1 MKVIGIDIGTTTV
14 SAVAL
19 ELFGEGEQKLL
30 TSRTVANDSF
40 LKGEAWER
48 IQDAEKLTEKAKGVL
63 DELLAVHPDVAAI
76 GLTGQMHGIVYT
88 DRDGRAVSPLYTWE
102 DGRGDL
108 PEFNGET
115 AASWIRK
122 HCGIP
127 AATGFGLVTHFYH
140 CRKKM
145 VPEGAASM
153 GTIGD
158 YFAMRLTGRKR
169 PLIHASNGASI
180 GFYDTRQH
188 CFYEDKIREAG
199 MDPEILPDT
208 VDEMEAVGSYR
219 GIPVTVAL
227 GDNQA
232 SFLGSVGMQEEVWQI
247 NVGTGGQLSVLSHEH
262 FEAEGIEARPFLH
275 GSWIL
280 TGAILCAGRAYAIL
294 EKFFRSCAEA
304 FGLER
309 KDCYDVMAEFAGK
322 AAPDAGGFRVTPLFQ
337 GTRPHPELRAHMEGV
352 SENNFL
358 PENLTLGVIQGI
370 AREYYELYQAIHEG
384 TGLEAKVLSGSGNG
398 LRKNRFLQKAIS
410 DMLKAPLILTD
421 LQEEGASGAALSA
434 ALYLREKAGR

>member
-14 SAVAL
+14 SAVVL
-19 ELFGEGEQKLL
+19 EMDDAGEQKLL
-30 TSRTVANDSF
+30 TFRTIANGSF
-40 LKGEAWER
+40 LKGADWER
-48 IQDAEKLTEKAKGVL
+48 IQDAELLTEKARGVL
-63 DELLAVHPDVAAI
+63 DELLAVYPDTAAI

-88 DRDGRAVSPLYTWE
+88 DGEGRAVSPLYTWE

-108 PEFNGET
+108 PEFDGET
-115 AASWIRK
+115 AASWIQK
-122 HCGIP
+122 QCGIP

-140 CRKKM
+140 CRKEL
-145 VPEGAASM
+145 VRSDAVSM

-158 YFAMRLTGRKR
+158 YFAMKLTGRKR
-169 PLIHASNGASI
+169 PLAHASNAASI
-180 GFYDTRQH
+180 GFYDTKEHR
-188 CFYEDKIREAG
+188 FYEEKIREAG
-199 MDPEILPDT
+199 MDPAILPDT
-208 VDEMEAVGSYR
+208 ADEMEAVGSYR

-275 GSWIL
+275 GAWIL

-309 KDCYDVMAEFAGK
+309 QDCYAVMAELAAK
-322 AAPDAGGFRVTPLFQ
+322 AAPDADGFRVTTLFQ
-337 GTRPHPELRAHMEGV
+337 GTRPHPELRGHMDGI

-398 LRKNRFLQKAIS
+398 LRRNVFLQKAIS
-410 DMLKAPLILTD
+410 DMIKAPLILTD

-434 ALYLREKAGR
+434 ALYLQENAGR